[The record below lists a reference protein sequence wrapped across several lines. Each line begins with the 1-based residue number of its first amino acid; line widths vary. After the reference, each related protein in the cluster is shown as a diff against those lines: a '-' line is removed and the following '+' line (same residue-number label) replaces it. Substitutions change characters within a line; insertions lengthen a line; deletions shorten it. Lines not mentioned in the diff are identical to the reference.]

1 MWIKIAHTIIKYRLW
16 LMIILA
22 LITAFMGYK
31 ARELKLSYDYVET
44 VPSSDE
50 DLIYYKQ
57 FKKQFGEDANLLA
70 IGVGDSAFY
79 QTENF
84 RRFKY
89 LSNEIDKLR
98 GVKYVLSITNLQ
110 QLAKDQENKKFIL
123 QPVFDQVP
131 DDQVALDSLLQLIR
145 DQKFY
150 SKQLLNNA
158 NGATFLL
165 VAIEKDVLNSDQR
178 EQLIRDI
185 QHLGASFSEVTGIEL
200 HYAGIPF
207 VRTVMNAK
215 IRSELK
221 IFLILS
227 IVITACIL
235 LFFFRSWDAV
245 IFPLI
250 VIGIMV
256 VWSMGT
262 LALFDYKITALS
274 GLLPPIVVV
283 IGIPN
288 CVYLLNKYHHE
299 YSRCGSKVRALSRV
313 VEKIGLATLITNI
326 TTAIGFLV
334 LMFTDIMILE
344 EFGLVAGLNVLATFF
359 VSLIV
364 ITAVF
369 SHLPAPNA
377 RQLKHLHFKSL
388 DRVLTSL
395 DLLVHRHK
403 YRVLVG
409 SVAIVII
416 FLIGMLKINAVAYLV
431 DDVPKNSKLKRDLA
445 FFEENFT
452 GIMPLE
458 VVVDTHKKRAITHL
472 QTLEKVNNFEEF
484 LAGQPAISQPI
495 SIADFIKASRQ
506 AFYNNDPAFYTL
518 PDRRDQSFIFRYL
531 KNSQDTGMMFDTD
544 SVHGQQGAQQ
554 NLLSNF
560 TDSTGQKI
568 RISLKIADIGSDRIK
583 SLINHTIRPKA
594 EEIFG
599 DENTEIEVT
608 GASLLFTKGNEF
620 LISNLMT
627 SLLLAFCLIAGIMA
641 LLFGSVRMIFISL
654 VPNIIPL
661 VITAGI
667 MGFAGIP
674 LKPSTAIIFSI
685 VFGISV
691 DDSIH
696 FLAKYRQELKSSRFF
711 VPLAIS
717 KSLRETGSSMIYT
730 SIILFFGFIIFA
742 GSSFGGTM
750 YLGILTSLTL
760 FIAMFTNLTVLPSLL
775 MAFDNGKGIAK
786 RSTQD
791 FTPLIEHYDE
801 FYQEDED
808 EEIDL
813 NKIELPTT
821 DQPQESVGIQE
832 KEHKD

>member
-1 MWIKIAHTIIKYRLW
+1 MWIKIAHAIIKYRLW
-16 LMIILA
+16 LMIVLA

-31 ARELKLSYDYVET
+31 ARELELSYDYVEA

-57 FKKQFGEDANLLA
+57 FKKQFGEDANVLA
-70 IGVGDSAFY
+70 MGVSDTALY
-79 QTENF
+79 QVDNF
-84 RRFKY
+84 RRFTY
-89 LSNEIDKLR
+89 LNEEINKLP
-98 GVKYVLSITNLQ
+98 GIKSVLSITNLQ
-110 QLAKDQENKKFIL
+110 RLVKDAEHKRFVL
-123 QPVFDQVP
+123 EPVFKQIP
-131 DDQVALDSLLQLIR
+131 DDQPSLDSLLQQVY
-145 DQKFY
+145 DQKLY
-150 SKQLLNNA
+150 SQQLLNEK

-165 VAIEKDVLNSDQR
+165 IAIEKEVLDSDKRQ
-178 EQLIRDI
+178 QLIPDI
-185 QHLGASFSEVTGIEL
+185 QHLGESFTEVTGIEL

-215 IRSELK
+215 IRAELK
-221 IFLILS
+221 TFLILS
-227 IVITACIL
+227 IAVTACIL

-245 IFPLI
+245 VFPLI
-250 VIGIMV
+250 IIGVMV
-256 VWSMGT
+256 VWSLGT
-262 LALFDYKITALS
+262 LALFGYKITALS
-274 GLLPPIVVV
+274 GLLPPIIVV

-288 CVYLLNKYHHE
+288 CVYLLNKYHQE
-299 YSRCGSKVRALSRV
+299 YHRNGNKIRALSQV
-313 VEKIGLATLITNI
+313 VEKIGMATLITNI

-334 LMFTDIMILE
+334 LMFTDITILE
-344 EFGLVAGLNVLATFF
+344 EFGLVAGLNILATFF

-369 SHLPAPNA
+369 SALPAPSA
-377 RQLKHLHFKSL
+377 RQLKHLRFRSIE
-388 DRVLTSL
+388 RMLTWL

-409 SVAIVII
+409 SVAVVIL
-416 FLIGMLKINAVAYLV
+416 FLIGLLKINAVAYLV
-431 DDVPKNSKLKRDLA
+431 DDVPKNSKLKKDLA
-445 FFEENFT
+445 FFEDNFT

-458 VVVDTHKKRAITHL
+458 VVVDTHKKRSITRL
-472 QTLEKVNNFEEF
+472 PTLEKVDQFEAF
-484 LAGQPAISQPI
+484 LEAQPAISQPV
-495 SIADFIKASRQ
+495 SIVNFIKASRQ
-506 AFYNNDPAFYTL
+506 AFYNDAPDFYTL
-518 PDRRDQSFIFRYL
+518 PDKRDQSFIFHYL
-531 KNSQDTGMMFDTD
+531 KNSQASGALSDTD
-544 SVHGQQGAQQ
+544 LAPTDQEAQL

-599 DENTEIEVT
+599 DEDTNIDIT

-620 LISNLMT
+620 LVGNLMT

-641 LLFGSVRMIFISL
+641 FLFGNVRMIFISL
-654 VPNIIPL
+654 VPNVIPL

-667 MGFAGIP
+667 MGFVGIP

-696 FLAKYRQELKSSRFF
+696 FLAKYRQELKSSHFF

-742 GSSFGGTM
+742 GSGFGGTM

-760 FIAMFTNLTVLPSLL
+760 LIAMLTNLTVLPALL
-775 MAFDNGKGIAK
+775 MVFDNGKRMTK
-786 RSTQD
+786 QD
-791 FTPLIEHYDE
+791 FTPFIEHYDE

-813 NKIELPTT
+813 KKLDLPTT
-821 DQPQESVGIQE
+821 DQAQEAMEIQE
-832 KEHKD
+832 NEHKD